1 MNTAV
6 HAPGARTL
14 KRVVV
19 TGFGGITPLGHD
31 WHAIEARLRGFH
43 NAVRRMGEWDYFD
56 ALNGRLGCPVDDFAM
71 PVHWSRKHVRSMGRV
86 AQLAVAASERALI
99 DAGLINDASITDGRM
114 GVAYGSSGGS
124 IAPAKTIGRMLE
136 TGSMQG
142 VTATSYIQ
150 MMAHTTAVNVGV
162 FFGLRGR
169 IITTSS
175 ACTSGSQAIGYGYEA
190 IQQGK
195 QTLMLCGGAEE
206 LSGPGAAVFDTLFAT
221 STRNDSPELTP
232 RPFDARRDGLVVGE
246 GATTLIL
253 EEYEHAMARGATI
266 YAEVVGFGTN
276 SDGQHIT
283 QPTRE
288 TMAAAM
294 RMALADA
301 GLTPDAIGYV
311 SAHGTATDR
320 GDVAETHAT
329 ADVLGGGVPISSMK
343 SYVGHTLG
351 ACGALESWWAIEMM
365 RRGWFAPTINLDT
378 PDPECAALDFVTGQ
392 GREIRTGYVMNN
404 NFAFGG
410 INTSLIFRAVD

>member
-1 MNTAV
+1 MNNAAHDTGGRAM
-6 HAPGARTL
+6 

-19 TGFGGITPLGHD
+19 TGIGGITPLGHN
-31 WHAIEARLRGFH
+31 WTTIQARLRQFR
-43 NAVRRMGEWDYFD
+43 NAVRRMHEWDYFD
-56 ALNGRLGCPVDDFAM
+56 ALNGRLGCPVDDFSV
-71 PVHWSRKHVRSMGRV
+71 PSNWSRKHVRSMGRV
-86 AQLAVAASERALI
+86 AQLAVAASERALD
-99 DAGLINDASITDGRM
+99 DAGLLGNPDITDGRM

-124 IAPAKTIGRMLE
+124 IEPAKTIGRMLE

-150 MMAHTTAVNVGV
+150 MMAHTTAVNIGV
-162 FFGLRGR
+162 FFGLKGR

-190 IQQGK
+190 IQHGK

-221 STRNDSPELTP
+221 STRNDTPQVTP
-232 RPFDARRDGLVVGE
+232 RPFDAKRDGLVVGE
-246 GATTLIL
+246 GATTLVL
-253 EEYEHAMARGATI
+253 EEYEHAVARGASI
-266 YAEVVGFGTN
+266 YAEIVGFGTN

-301 GLTPDAIGYV
+301 ELPPAAIGYV

-320 GDVAETHAT
+320 GDVAESHAT
-329 ADVLGGGVPISSMK
+329 ADVLGTGVPISSMK

-351 ACGALESWWAIEMM
+351 ACGAMEAWWAIEMM
-365 RRGWFAPTINLDT
+365 RGGWFAPTINLDT
-378 PDPECAALDFVTGQ
+378 ADPECAPLDYLTGE

-410 INTSLIFRAVD
+410 INTSLIFKAYG

>member
-1 MNTAV
+1 MIANS
-6 HAPGARTL
+6 PSRTPR
-14 KRVVV
+14 RVVV
-19 TGFGGITPLGHD
+19 TGMGGVTPLGHD
-31 WHAIEARLRGFH
+31 WATIEARLRACR
-43 NAVRRMGEWDYFD
+43 NAIRRMGEWDYFD
-56 ALNGRLGCPVDDFAM
+56 ALNGRLGCPVDDFTPPA
-71 PVHWSRKHVRSMGRV
+71 HWSRKHLRSMGRV
-86 AQLAVAASERALI
+86 AQLAVAASERALA
-99 DAGLINDASITDGRM
+99 DAGLLDDPAIADGRM

-124 IAPAKTIGRMLE
+124 IEPARTVGRMLD

-162 FFGLRGR
+162 FFGLKGR
-169 IITTSS
+169 VITTSS

-221 STRNDSPELTP
+221 STRNDTPGLTP
-232 RPFDARRDGLVVGE
+232 RPFDAARDGLVVGE
-246 GATTLIL
+246 GAVTLVL
-253 EEYEHAMARGATI
+253 EELEHALARGATI

-276 SDGQHIT
+276 ADGAHIT

-301 GLTPDAIGYV
+301 GVDAAAIGYV

-320 GDVAETHAT
+320 GDVAESHAT
-329 ADVLGGGVPISSMK
+329 ADVLGRGVPISSMK

-351 ACGALESWWAIEMM
+351 ACGALESWWIIEMM

-378 PDPECAALDFVTGQ
+378 PDPECAPLDYVIGE
-392 GREIRTGYVMNN
+392 GRLIRTEHVMNN

-410 INTSLIFRAVD
+410 INTSLVFRAYG

>member
-1 MNTAV
+1 MNNAEHVTEGRAM
-6 HAPGARTL
+6 

-19 TGFGGITPLGHD
+19 TGMGGITPLGDD
-31 WHAIEARLRGFH
+31 WTTIEARLRQFR
-43 NAVRRMGEWDYFD
+43 NAVRRMHEWDYFD
-56 ALNGRLGCPVDDFAM
+56 ALNGRLGCPVDDFRI
-71 PVHWSRKHVRSMGRV
+71 PSTWSRKHVRSMGRV
-86 AQLAVAASERALI
+86 AQLAVAASERALD
-99 DAGLINDASITDGRM
+99 DAGLLGNTEITDGRM

-124 IAPAKTIGRMLE
+124 IEPAKTIGRMLE

-162 FFGLRGR
+162 FFGLKGR

-195 QTLMLCGGAEE
+195 QTLMVCGGAEE

-221 STRNDSPELTP
+221 STRNDTPQVTP
-232 RPFDARRDGLVVGE
+232 RPFDAKRDGLVVGE

-253 EEYEHAMARGATI
+253 EEYEHAVARGARI
-266 YAEVVGFGTN
+266 YAEIVGFGTN

-283 QPTRE
+283 QPTRG

-301 GLTPDAIGYV
+301 DLAPDAIGYV

-320 GDVAETHAT
+320 GDVAESHAT
-329 ADVLGGGVPISSMK
+329 ADVLGTGVPISSMK

-351 ACGALESWWAIEMM
+351 ACGALEAWWAIEMM
-365 RRGWFAPTINLDT
+365 RGGWFAPTINLET
-378 PDPECAALDFVTGQ
+378 PDPECAALDYLTGE
-392 GREIRTGYVMNN
+392 GRDIRTRYVMNN

-410 INTSLIFRAVD
+410 INTSLIFKAVG

>member
-1 MNTAV
+1 MNTTAYSTGN
-6 HAPGARTL
+6 HTM

-19 TGFGGITPLGHD
+19 TGIGGITPLGHD
-31 WHAIEARLRGFH
+31 WTRIEARLRQFH

-56 ALNGRLGCPVDDFAM
+56 KLNGRLGAPVDDFSL
-71 PVHWSRKHVRSMGRV
+71 PTHWSRKHVRSMGRV
-86 AQLAVAASERALI
+86 AQLAVAASERALA
-99 DAGLINDASITDGRM
+99 DAGLLDDERIADGRM

-124 IAPAKTIGRMLE
+124 IEPARTVGHMLE

-162 FFGLRGR
+162 FFGLKGR
-169 IITTSS
+169 VITTSS

-221 STRNDSPELTP
+221 STRNETPELTP
-232 RPFDARRDGLVVGE
+232 RPFDAGRDGLVVGE

-253 EEYEHAMARGATI
+253 EEYEHAVARGARI

-276 SDGQHIT
+276 SDGAHIT

-288 TMAAAM
+288 TMAGAM
-294 RMALADA
+294 RLALADA
-301 GLTPDAIGYV
+301 GLPASAIGYV

-320 GDVAETHAT
+320 GDVAESHAT
-329 ADVLGGGVPISSMK
+329 ADVLGAGVPISSMK

-351 ACGALESWWAIEMM
+351 ACGALEAWWAIEMM
-365 RRGWFAPTINLDT
+365 RGGWFAPTINLDT
-378 PDPECAALDFVTGQ
+378 PDPECAALDYLTGE
-392 GREIRTGYVMNN
+392 GRDIQTDHVMNN

-410 INTSLIFRAVD
+410 INTSLIFKAHR

>member
-1 MNTAV
+1 MNNAAHDTGGRAM
-6 HAPGARTL
+6 

-19 TGFGGITPLGHD
+19 TGIGGITPLGND
-31 WHAIEARLRGFH
+31 WSAIEARLRQFR
-43 NAVRRMGEWDYFD
+43 NAVRRMHEWDYFD
-56 ALNGRLGCPVDDFAM
+56 ALNGRLGCPVDDFSM
-71 PVHWSRKHVRSMGRV
+71 PSTWSRKHVRSMGRV
-86 AQLAVAASERALI
+86 AQLAVAASERALD
-99 DAGLINDASITDGRM
+99 DAGLLGNTGITDGRM

-124 IAPAKTIGRMLE
+124 IEPAKTIGRMLE

-162 FFGLRGR
+162 FFGLKGR

-190 IQQGK
+190 IQHGK
-195 QTLMLCGGAEE
+195 QTLMVCGGAEE

-221 STRNDSPELTP
+221 STRNDTPQVTP
-232 RPFDARRDGLVVGE
+232 RPFDAGRDGLVVGE

-253 EEYEHAMARGATI
+253 EEYEHALARRARI
-266 YAEVVGFGTN
+266 YAEIVGFGTN

-301 GLTPDAIGYV
+301 NLPPAAIGYV

-320 GDVAETHAT
+320 GDVAESHAT
-329 ADVLGGGVPISSMK
+329 ADVLGTGVPISSMK

-351 ACGALESWWAIEMM
+351 ACGALEAWWAIEMM
-365 RRGWFAPTINLDT
+365 RGGWFAPTINLDT
-378 PDPECAALDFVTGQ
+378 PDPECAPLDYLTGE

-410 INTSLIFRAVD
+410 INTSLIFKAYG